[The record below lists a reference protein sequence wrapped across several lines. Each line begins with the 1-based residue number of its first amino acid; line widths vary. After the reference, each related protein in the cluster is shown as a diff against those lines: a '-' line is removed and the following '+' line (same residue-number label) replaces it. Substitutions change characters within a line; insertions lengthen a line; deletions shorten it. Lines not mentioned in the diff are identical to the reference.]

1 MRNSWWGVLFLVVIG
16 GLIYLLD
23 AVLMPFIAGMIL
35 AYLADPLAN
44 RFQRWGMNR
53 PFAVSSVFLVLLVV
67 LVVSLLILIPLLVQ
81 QLKQLG
87 EAIPGIFNWV
97 ENTLAPQ
104 VQEWTGYDLT
114 AELINARETLVENW
128 RDAGGYLAQ
137 ALGQIGRSGMAF
149 ASWITYVA
157 LIPVVTFYLLLDW
170 NRLLTNIANLVPR
183 QWADDTF
190 RLARRCDEVLSS
202 FLRGQ
207 LLVMLCLGII
217 YAVGL
222 TLMGLNFGLLIGF
235 VSGLVSIVPFL
246 GFIVGLVIA
255 LVVALFQY
263 ATWWAVL
270 GVILVFS
277 IGQMAESVVLQP
289 KLLGDK
295 IGLHP
300 VAVIFAVLAGGNLF
314 GLTGVLLALPVA
326 AVILVLLKEV
336 KIRYQ
341 HSELYDENNTDKHAS
356 IIEVSSSYHDE
367 LGHGGFSRDG
377 SSRND
382 QGESS

>member
-16 GLIYLLD
+16 GSIYLLD
-23 AVLMPFIAGMIL
+23 SVLMPFIAGMIL

-53 PFAVSSVFLVLLVV
+53 PLAVSSVFLVLLII
-67 LVVSLLILIPLLVQ
+67 LVVSLLILIPLIVQ

-87 EAIPGIFNWV
+87 EAIPSIFNWV
-97 ENTLAPQ
+97 ENILAPQ
-104 VQEWTGYDLT
+104 VQEWTGYDVT
-114 AELINARETLVENW
+114 AELTNVRETLADNW

-149 ASWITYVA
+149 ASWVTYVA

-170 NRLLTNIANLVPR
+170 NRLLDNIANLIPR
-183 QWADDTF
+183 QWADDTY

-263 ATWWAVL
+263 ATWWAVV

-300 VAVIFAVLAGGNLF
+300 VAVIFAVLAGGKLF

-336 KIRYQ
+336 KVRYQ
-341 HSELYDENNTDKHAS
+341 HSELYDDTNTDDQPK

-367 LGHGGFSRDG
+367 PARDDK
-377 SSRND
+377 R
-382 QGESS
+382 ESP